1 MIHLTRWNFSF
12 FNVFRIS
19 KHHSRGIWKLDSVIQ
34 LLYKLASLGRVS
46 LGDVYIQNLTV
57 GAAEANVALA
67 IDMVVLII
75 SPVKKYT
82 FFT

>member
-1 MIHLTRWNFSF
+1 MIHLTRRNFSV
-12 FNVFRIS
+12 FNVLWIS

-46 LGDVYIQNLTV
+46 LGYISIQNLTV
-57 GAAEANVALA
+57 GAAEANVPLA

-75 SPVKKYT
+75 SPVKKDT
-82 FFT
+82 SFT